1 MPREV
6 VYCTTKYQGLGLKHL
21 YDLQGSDGTRLLL
34 QELNQQGTTNAMI
47 QCALDAIQME
57 LGIGSP
63 IMEENRPLNY
73 IEWGWIP
80 NIQDFLLHIN
90 ASITNATP
98 LPPLFRQNDS
108 YIMDAEIIP
117 RLSRKEQT
125 LINQCRLFLQVEC
138 ISDIS
143 NADSTKIR
151 PEWLHG
157 NLPKDSHSK
166 KNWPLQGDP
175 GEEAWRIWKQ
185 FIERQFT
192 TNELNLRRKLG
203 NWLRHNSYRQ
213 HLAYY
218 HHSHKRLWLYYNKD
232 QWTIHEN

>member
-1 MPREV
+1 MAYESFYIPAMRYSLAITSINQMDLDTIQSKAIISLLASMGYNRHMPREV

-80 NIQDFLLHIN
+80 SIRDFLLHIN

-98 LPPLFRQNDS
+98 PPPLFRQNDS

-117 RLSRKEQT
+117 RLISQKTLTPKKTGRYKGTLAKKHGAFGNILSR
-125 LINQCRLFLQVEC
+125 
-138 ISDIS
+138 D
-143 NADSTKIR
+143 
-151 PEWLHG
+151 
-157 NLPKDSHSK
+157 
-166 KNWPLQGDP
+166 
-175 GEEAWRIWKQ
+175 
-185 FIERQFT
+185 
-192 TNELNLRRKLG
+192 
-203 NWLRHNSYRQ
+203 NSR
-213 HLAYY
+213 
-218 HHSHKRLWLYYNKD
+218 
-232 QWTIHEN
+232 